1 MINIL
6 EYGAVGDGQT
16 NDAPVIQK
24 AIDTCAEQG
33 GGVVLFPGGRTY
45 SSGYVLLKSNVEVHL
60 EPGAVWKASSNI
72 EDYYPLRNNGKIT
85 AHESGLPSF
94 LNSEYAGR
102 PFHAFIYALGQ
113 ENVTI
118 SGQGTIDGNESVFYG
133 DDSGYHIEGSY
144 YPRVPLLLL
153 EDVKHLTIKEVC
165 LTNCA
170 FWTVHLVGCKDV
182 LIDGIRLL
190 NNLKMDQ

>member
-60 EPGAVWKASSNI
+60 EPGRC
-72 EDYYPLRNNGKIT
+72 L
-85 AHESGLPSF
+85 ESQQQH
-94 LNSEYAGR
+94 R
-102 PFHAFIYALGQ
+102 
-113 ENVTI
+113 
-118 SGQGTIDGNESVFYG
+118 
-133 DDSGYHIEGSY
+133 
-144 YPRVPLLLL
+144 
-153 EDVKHLTIKEVC
+153 
-165 LTNCA
+165 
-170 FWTVHLVGCKDV
+170 
-182 LIDGIRLL
+182 RLL
-190 NNLKMDQ
+190 PAAAQW

>member
-72 EDYYPLRNNGKIT
+72 DKWEVHMHFGTHSPGLIETYDDAIAILCRFHSIRHHIFLCYLQHRIAVFIDTLYLLPCHRAVQIVSFSYHTALAEISLMREQCRMARRSGK
-85 AHESGLPSF
+85 
-94 LNSEYAGR
+94 
-102 PFHAFIYALGQ
+102 
-113 ENVTI
+113 
-118 SGQGTIDGNESVFYG
+118 
-133 DDSGYHIEGSY
+133 
-144 YPRVPLLLL
+144 
-153 EDVKHLTIKEVC
+153 
-165 LTNCA
+165 
-170 FWTVHLVGCKDV
+170 TV
-182 LIDGIRLL
+182 RA
-190 NNLKMDQ
+190 

>member
-102 PFHAFIYALGQ
+102 PSCQ
-113 ENVTI
+113 
-118 SGQGTIDGNESVFYG
+118 
-133 DDSGYHIEGSY
+133 
-144 YPRVPLLLL
+144 
-153 EDVKHLTIKEVC
+153 C
-165 LTNCA
+165 L
-170 FWTVHLVGCKDV
+170 D
-182 LIDGIRLL
+182 I
-190 NNLKMDQ
+190 

>member
-60 EPGAVWKASSNI
+60 EPGAVWKASSNL

-85 AHESGLPSF
+85 AFFPE
-94 LNSEYAGR
+94 
-102 PFHAFIYALGQ
+102 Q
-113 ENVTI
+113 
-118 SGQGTIDGNESVFYG
+118 
-133 DDSGYHIEGSY
+133 
-144 YPRVPLLLL
+144 
-153 EDVKHLTIKEVC
+153 
-165 LTNCA
+165 
-170 FWTVHLVGCKDV
+170 
-182 LIDGIRLL
+182 
-190 NNLKMDQ
+190 